1 MNATIEWIEEMA
13 CGGGL
18 IALAIAEWVAR
29 AAGLKTRP
37 PYGDGATGD
46 PKLDGE

>member
-1 MNATIEWIEEMA
+1 MKTIMEWIEDMA

-18 IALAIAEWVAR
+18 IALAIGEWLAR

>member
-1 MNATIEWIEEMA
+1 MKTIMEWIEDMA

-37 PYGDGATGD
+37 PYGDGAWGD
-46 PKLDGE
+46 PKLDDE